1 MTEKYVMDKYVFL
14 SREILGK
21 MLLND
26 TFSVFIIQS
35 KRREHCSID
44 VELKNTLNRKS
55 NTHNIMQR
63 EHLRVLF

>member
-1 MTEKYVMDKYVFL
+1 MDKYVFL

-35 KRREHCSID
+35 KRLEHCSID